1 MPIFQTKINTQ
12 AITRESKKINFN
24 AVQSGEE
31 GQKMKNYVKEFLI
44 DIIRTYKK
52 NDEREIVAELMEI
65 QRLCTTGGELDTI
78 RAAVRAIDDYEGR
91 KADRE
96 AERAFNEYEAEHG
109 ADGAAWSRRG
119 GSAW

>member
-1 MPIFQTKINTQ
+1 
-12 AITRESKKINFN
+12 
-24 AVQSGEE
+24 
-31 GQKMKNYVKEFLI
+31 MKSYVKEFLI
-44 DIIRTYKK
+44 DMIRTYKK

-96 AERAFNEYEAEHG
+96 AERAFNEYEAEFG
-109 ADGAAWSRRG
+109 ADGAAWRRRG